1 MHKVINYLE
10 PFLIESNILPMNEK
24 KRKKT
29 GIARLLEIAGR
40 RRGLLF
46 VSGFL
51 AVVHA
56 VLSLVPYILMFYII
70 RELTKETVDFTLTR
84 TYIVYAVIAAIISMA
99 LLFLSGI
106 LSHIAAFNILYE
118 LRKFI
123 AEKVGK
129 MPMGYLNNHNSG
141 ALKKILSDD
150 VERIESFI
158 AHQIPDFVK
167 GIALPIITIV
177 YLFSQDWRLAA
188 ISFVP
193 LLVLAIM
200 LPKMYGGRNK
210 QLIKDYHQSLEDMNA
225 GIVEY
230 VRAMP
235 VMKIFGQSA
244 ETFDKYGNT
253 VKCFNNFVAEWVK
266 SSTPGFAVFM
276 SFTSNAMLPVLALG
290 LYLYFQNGVTL
301 ATLLLFLIL
310 GTGYIK
316 PLFVLSNMGM
326 QLSII
331 NRGVEQ
337 IDELLGQNDLEENTV
352 IQKPENYN
360 IEFQDVS
367 FAYQDKNWVLN
378 NINFEI
384 KEKTITALV
393 GPSGAG
399 KSTVG
404 QLLSRF
410 WDVNNGGIYIGGKD
424 IREYPTEQLMQ
435 MVSFVFQDSFMF
447 QQSMYDNIKMGMNK
461 TREEVEKAAK
471 AAQIHDLILSL
482 PNGYD
487 TLFGQSGVHLSGG
500 EQQRFQLARAILK
513 DAPILILDEATAFAD
528 PENEYKIQ
536 QAFRELI
543 KDKTVL
549 IIAHRLSTITDADQ
563 ILLFDKGKLSAKG
576 KHNELLVQSE
586 LYQRMWNAHIRAKE
600 FVI

>member
-1 MHKVINYLE
+1 M
-10 PFLIESNILPMNEK
+10 SEK
-24 KRKKT
+24 RQRKN
-29 GIARLLEIAGR
+29 GISRLLEIAGR
-40 RRGLLF
+40 KKGLLF
-46 VSGFL
+46 ASGLL

-56 VLSLVPYILMFYII
+56 ILSLVPYVLVFYII
-70 RELTKETVDFTLTR
+70 RELTTETVDFELVR
-84 TYIVYAVIAAIISMA
+84 TYIVYAVIAAVVSMSV
-99 LLFLSGI
+99 LFLSGI
-106 LSHIAAFNILYE
+106 LSHIAAFNILFE
-118 LRKFI
+118 LRRFI
-123 AEKVGK
+123 TDKVGK
-129 MPMGYLNNHNSG
+129 MPMGYLNNRNSG

-150 VERIESFI
+150 VERIENFI

-167 GIALPIITIV
+167 GITLPLVTII

-188 ISFVP
+188 VSFVP
-193 LLVLAIM
+193 LLVLAALI
-200 LPKMYGGRNK
+200 PVMYGGQNGQQIRN
-210 QLIKDYHQSLEDMNA
+210 YHQSLEDMNA

-244 ETFDKYGNT
+244 ETFEKYGNA
-253 VKCFNNFVAEWVK
+253 VKRFNGFVADWIK
-266 SSTPGFAVFM
+266 ISTPGFAVFM

-326 QLSII
+326 QLSVI

-337 IDELLGQNDLEENTV
+337 IDALLYQDDLPGSTQQQN
-352 IQKPENYN
+352 PESFR
-360 IEFQDVS
+360 IEFVDVS
-367 FAYQDKNWVLN
+367 FAYQDQNRVLQ
-378 NINFEI
+378 NISFEI

-410 WDVNNGGIYIGGKD
+410 WDVTEGSIYIGGKD
-424 IREYPTEQLMQ
+424 IRNYPPGQLMQ
-435 MVSFVFQDSFMF
+435 IVSFVFQDSFMF
-447 QQSMYDNIKMGMNK
+447 RQSMYDNIRMGMDK
-461 TREEVEKAAK
+461 SREEIENAAR

-482 PNGYD
+482 PKRYD

-513 DAPILILDEATAFAD
+513 DAPILVLDEATAFAD

-536 QAFRELI
+536 QAFSELI

-549 IIAHRLSTITDADQ
+549 IIAHRLSTITEADN
-563 ILLFDKGKLSAKG
+563 ILLFDNGRLSAQG
-576 KHNELLVQSE
+576 RHNDLLQSSE
-586 LYQRMWNAHIRAKE
+586 LYQRMWNAHTRAKE

>member
-1 MHKVINYLE
+1 
-10 PFLIESNILPMNEK
+10 MNEK
-24 KRKKT
+24 QRKKN
-29 GIARLLEIAGR
+29 GIARLLEISGR
-40 RRGLLF
+40 RKGLLF
-46 VSGFL
+46 FSGFL
-51 AVVHA
+51 AVIHA
-56 VLSLVPYILMFYII
+56 LLSLVPYILVFYII
-70 RELTKETVDFTLTR
+70 RELTKDTVDFTLTR
-84 TYIVYAVIAAIISMA
+84 TYIIYAIIAAVVSMCV
-99 LLFLSGI
+99 LFLSGI
-106 LSHIAAFNILYE
+106 LSHIAAFNILFE

-123 AEKVGK
+123 ADKVGK
-129 MPMGYLNNHNSG
+129 LPMGYLTNRNSG

-177 YLFSQDWRLAA
+177 FLFSQDWRLAA

-193 LLVLAIM
+193 LLVLAVMI
-200 LPKMYGGRNK
+200 PKMYGGRNK

-253 VKCFNNFVAEWVK
+253 VKRFNSFVAEWVK

-337 IDELLGQNDLEENTV
+337 IDELLYQEDLKENTG
-352 IQKPENYN
+352 IREPDNFN
-360 IEFQDVS
+360 ISFTDVS
-367 FAYQDKNWVLN
+367 FAYQGKNLVLR
-378 NINFEI
+378 NISFEI

-410 WDVNNGGIYIGGKD
+410 WDVNDGGIYIGGKD

-447 QQSMYDNIKMGMNK
+447 QQSMYDNIRMGMNK
-461 TREEVEKAAK
+461 SREEVEQAAK

-482 PNGYD
+482 PDGYE

-536 QAFRELI
+536 QAFSQLI
-543 KDKTVL
+543 KNKTVL

-563 ILLFDKGKLSAKG
+563 ILLFDKGELSAKG
-576 KHNELLVQSE
+576 KHNELLQNSE